1 MILEGSAQLN
11 IGTGKISKKLEVFY
25 NPAMKF
31 NRDVTLLLLHS
42 IDRKKLNIGLP
53 LEASGVRVIR
63 MMKELPAAIIKHI
76 SCNDNS
82 QEAFEK
88 MQEHITLNKVKGKI
102 TVTQK
107 DADLFFEESNGFDYI
122 DIDPFGS
129 PNSFLNAAI
138 KRLSRNGILAV
149 TATDTSALTGTY
161 ERATLRKYWARPLR
175 NELMHEVSVRILIR
189 CVQLLGTIH
198 DKALTPVYSYA
209 RDHYVRVFFRCEKGR
224 KKVDEIIHQH
234 QYLVY
239 DKERMKTRAARVG
252 EIKSLDLYA
261 GPLWTGQ
268 LWDTTLAQRIARN
281 EINIVLAPEESKFL
295 NIIAEESKIQ
305 TLGFLDLHTFGKRFK
320 IIPKTESVIELLQS
334 NKIHAARTHFSLYG
348 LRTTISGEELFVLV
362 KRQIFCICRIS
373 AMQNFT
379 FV

>member
-1 MILEGSAQLN
+1 MIHEGSAQLN
-11 IGTGKISKKLEVFY
+11 VGTGKISKKLEVFY

-198 DKALTPVYSYA
+198 DKALTPLYSYA

-234 QYLVY
+234 QHLVY
-239 DKERMKTRAARVG
+239 NKERMNMRAAQVG
-252 EIKSLDLYA
+252 EIKSA
-261 GPLWTGQ
+261 
-268 LWDTTLAQRIARN
+268 
-281 EINIVLAPEESKFL
+281 
-295 NIIAEESKIQ
+295 
-305 TLGFLDLHTFGKRFK
+305 
-320 IIPKTESVIELLQS
+320 
-334 NKIHAARTHFSLYG
+334 
-348 LRTTISGEELFVLV
+348 
-362 KRQIFCICRIS
+362 
-373 AMQNFT
+373 
-379 FV
+379 